1 MIVRI
6 FYNDIN
12 ILQWHYRRDLIQQC
26 GQNREPH
33 SEPSYSV
40 FLIYQNRS
48 GRKAQVLSGVVAQ
61 AWLYCGRTFK
71 RQAKCGKDVR

>member
-40 FLIYQNRS
+40 FLIYQ
-48 GRKAQVLSGVVAQ
+48 
-61 AWLYCGRTFK
+61 K
-71 RQAKCGKDVR
+71 RRGPLDSNHQSESQNYYYYEFFFFGSFFFLPVM